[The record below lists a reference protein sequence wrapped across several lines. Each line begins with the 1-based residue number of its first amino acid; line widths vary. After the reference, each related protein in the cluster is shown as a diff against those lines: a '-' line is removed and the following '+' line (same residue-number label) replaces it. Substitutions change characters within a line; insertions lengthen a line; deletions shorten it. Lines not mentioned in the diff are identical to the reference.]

1 MLSRVAENLCW
12 MARYIERA
20 DGLARLMDQAYQM
33 EFDTGIAEVDG
44 GESGGPLE
52 TILDILACRPN
63 WLEISQGQNGSD
75 SSSAGDL
82 LRWLTFGGENG
93 HSIRSMVGFA
103 RENARSTQEALSAE
117 VWNQINRLHLAL
129 MSRKAESRF
138 DASPI
143 RFLDWV
149 KRSCVLLTGLA
160 NDTLPRDEPYHF
172 VQLGCF
178 LERIDMT
185 SRILASAASHV
196 LLVGAST
203 GGQDLKG
210 ELEEIRW
217 SGLLKS
223 VGAHDA
229 YLRRFHGHVT
239 SEGTLRF
246 LLLEQDFPRSLR
258 FSLKR
263 CLESLQEIS
272 GSGLMKYVSEA
283 ERLLGRLESDLRYLE
298 PEDILDRGLV
308 DFLGEIQN
316 ICSQVGSEIAREC
329 FT

>member
-1 MLSRVAENLCW
+1 MLSRVAENLFW

-33 EFDTGIAEVDG
+33 EFDAGLDDDAAGNAEG
-44 GESGGPLE
+44 CGPLE
-52 TILDILACRPN
+52 TILDILACRKT
-63 WLEISQGQNGSD
+63 WEED
-75 SSSAGDL
+75 SHKPSGNAAADL
-82 LRWLTFGGENG
+82 LHWLAFAGQGGN
-93 HSIRSMVGFA
+93 SIRSMISLA
-103 RENARSTQEALSAE
+103 RENARSTQETLSAD
-117 VWNQINRLHLAL
+117 VWNQVNRLHLAL
-129 MSRKAESRF
+129 ISRRAEARF
-138 DASPI
+138 LASPA

-149 KRSCVLLTGLA
+149 KRACILTTGLA

-196 LLVGAST
+196 LLVGA
-203 GGQDLKG
+203 GAMPDPRG
-210 ELEEIRW
+210 ELEEVRW

-223 VGAHDA
+223 VGAQDA
-229 YLRRFHGHVT
+229 YLRRFRGQIT

-263 CLESLQEIS
+263 CLESLLEIS
-272 GSGLMKYVSEA
+272 GSETLNYKSEA

-308 DFLGEIQN
+308 DFLGQIQN
-316 ICSQVGSEIAREC
+316 TCAQVGGEIARE
-329 FT
+329 FFS